1 MCFMSWLFRGTPDGD
16 GPRRSVE
23 HVSLTPSPWILG
35 HLDRPPAG
43 SGPSERKRIGM
54 KRLLIFA
61 LGITVAAAACA
72 GTILAMF
79 AWTGAGL

>member
-1 MCFMSWLFRGTPDGD
+1 MSWFFRAPFDGD
-16 GPRRSVE
+16 ASRRSVK
-23 HVSLTPSPWILG
+23 HVSLTPSPWLLG
-35 HLDRPPAG
+35 HLDHPGVDA
-43 SGPSERKRIGM
+43 GPSERQRIAI

-61 LGITVAAAACA
+61 LGITVAVAACA

>member
-1 MCFMSWLFRGTPDGD
+1 
-16 GPRRSVE
+16 
-23 HVSLTPSPWILG
+23 
-35 HLDRPPAG
+35 
-43 SGPSERKRIGM
+43 M

>member
-1 MCFMSWLFRGTPDGD
+1 
-16 GPRRSVE
+16 VE
-23 HVSLTPSPWILG
+23 QVSLTPSSWILS
-35 HLDRPPAG
+35 HLDRRAAG
-43 SGPSERKRIGM
+43 SVPSERQRIAV